1 MKHVLASLER
11 SRKQFSP
18 LGCPMKLAHAS
29 FSARKDQ
36 ESSFHHCAGLVEL
49 VCASFSA
56 GKELESSF
64 HNCGGT
70 VNLVH
75 APLSA
80 SNDLESSFQ
89 CCGRFCEAR
98 ACLFQYQEG
107 SRKQFSPLGCP
118 MEVVQGF

>member
-49 VCASFSA
+49 VLLLLVP
-56 GKELESSF
+56 GK
-64 HNCGGT
+64 N
-70 VNLVH
+70 
-75 APLSA
+75 
-80 SNDLESSFQ
+80 
-89 CCGRFCEAR
+89 
-98 ACLFQYQEG
+98 
-107 SRKQFSPLGCP
+107 
-118 MEVVQGF
+118 